1 MNYKPSDFFIGLV
14 EFFSILLPGF
24 CVVYIITINTIDQC
38 YNLSNPSWL
47 YYAITSYIVGHIL
60 YAFSGLWKK
69 NLNDLMIIQF
79 YSKKGLLRKLFKNM
93 PESRGLALIEEA
105 KKIKDECFKN
115 ESYCQD
121 IKFYDW
127 INIMISKEDPQLMT
141 ITQRLE
147 ADSNFFRSFT
157 IVCIVIAYFYFQCTP
172 ILVSSILLFF
182 FSLWRFVNRRFN
194 AEEFASLYLINKHKI
209 KSEKIE

>member
-1 MNYKPSDFFIGLV
+1 MGILRNNFLYSWTHTIRLFWFV
-14 EFFSILLPGF
+14 E
-24 CVVYIITINTIDQC
+24 
-38 YNLSNPSWL
+38 
-47 YYAITSYIVGHIL
+47 
-60 YAFSGLWKK
+60 K
-69 NLNDLMIIQF
+69 NLNDWMIIQF

-105 KKIKDECFKN
+105 KKIKGECFKN
-115 ESYCQD
+115 ESYHQD

-127 INIMISKEDPQLMT
+127 IKIIISKDDPQLMT

-157 IVCIVIAYFYFQCTP
+157 IVCIVAACYYFHCTP
-172 ILVSSILLFF
+172 ILISSILLFF

-194 AEEFASLYLINKHKI
+194 AEEFASLYLINKYKI
-209 KSEKIE
+209 RKIE

>member
-1 MNYKPSDFFIGLV
+1 MEFKPADFFIGLV
-14 EFFSILLPGF
+14 DFFSVLLPGF
-24 CVVYIITINTIDQC
+24 CVVYIVTVNTFDQ
-38 YNLSNPSWL
+38 YHNFTNPSWI

-69 NLNDLMIIQF
+69 NLNDWMIIQF

-105 KKIKDECFKN
+105 EKIKNQCFKN
-115 ESYCQD
+115 ENYHQD

-127 INIMISKEDPQLMT
+127 IKIIISKDDPQLIT

-157 IVCIVIAYFYFQCTP
+157 IVCIVAAYFYYQCTP
-172 ILVSSILLFF
+172 ILISSILLFF
-182 FSLWRFVNRRFN
+182 FSLWRFINRRFN
-194 AEEFASLYLINKHKI
+194 AEEFASLYIINKYKI
-209 KSEKIE
+209 KSEK